1 MSHEDQIIK
10 VCEINLIDDDAEYK
24 KLSPCE
30 KRYSL
35 INKVKENSYK
45 LIQLYAQVAKTEN
58 RILMNHAIRINQM
71 SEQDPVK
78 MLFLIAYII
87 RYSNRE

>member
-10 VCEINLIDDDAEYK
+10 VCEVTLIDDEAEYK
-24 KLSPCE
+24 KLSACE

-45 LIQLYAQVAKTEN
+45 LI
-58 RILMNHAIRINQM
+58 
-71 SEQDPVK
+71 
-78 MLFLIAYII
+78 
-87 RYSNRE
+87 

>member
-10 VCEINLIDDDAEYK
+10 VCEVNLIDDDAEYK
-24 KLSPCE
+24 KLSSCE

-45 LIQLYAQVAKTEN
+45 LIQLYALVAKTEN
-58 RILMNHAIRINQM
+58 RILMNHAIRIN
-71 SEQDPVK
+71 
-78 MLFLIAYII
+78 
-87 RYSNRE
+87 